1 MLRKCATVT
10 AIVVGVMAVTAQA
23 QQLSG
28 RLVDAVDMTERD
40 DRIDISL
47 IFGCGLRYLTHTPA
61 SEGDALQIHF
71 VPLSDCGDVSSIVL
85 GPAPLFDAAKVVRAI
100 DFDRLTGREI
110 LVNVHFLAK
119 ETFVVAPTAD
129 SHGLRI
135 RLLRAPSRGTQVYIG
150 EANRPPATYAIN
162 LDSSQ
167 QPFDDDAVKRAKDVL
182 SGAPVYVSDYQLGDQ
197 KWYRLRAGP
206 ISSEADARRLLMA
219 ARSAYPKAWLAIGDD
234 EELNAPSSEQNET
247 VVLPTVPQATA
258 SMTQEDIDATLDKA
272 KKAFGKKDY
281 NTAIPLLTKVLVQP
295 EFPRRAQA
303 QELMG
308 LARERNRQLAHAK
321 AEYEE
326 YLRRYPNGPAVKRIK
341 ERLRALAWATRPSSR
356 TGAGGAGEEESPW
369 RVYGGLSQIYR
380 RDTSQVE
387 NPALSTNVTTQNA
400 LLNDADLVAR
410 RRGERFDFAT
420 RVTVGYVKD
429 MLSDGPGDQTRVN
442 LAYVEFGDRELDWST
457 RLGRQTRSSDGLFG
471 TFDGLYAGYQLL
483 PQIRVNASFGYPVES
498 TRDGLITGRQFAGL
512 SFNFGPFATAWD
524 FSLYSIFQTLEGETD
539 RRAVGTEVHYFKPGR
554 TLVAL
559 VDYDVY
565 FKDLNAALV
574 IGTLELPGRWTLT
587 ANFDHRKSPP
597 LTLRNSLI
605 GQPVENFDQLLDI
618 FPVSTL
624 EQLARDRTAD
634 TDLYSLSISH
644 PLGERWQWSLDYSNF
659 KASGT
664 PASGGVEAVADLGSE
679 SAILLQGVASSLF
692 GGGDLSS
699 IAFRHQTGPTVDTDS
714 VGLSTRFPVGG
725 AWRLGPQLR
734 VDRREFATDGS
745 EQMLYAPTLRLDL
758 QTTHVLFEL
767 EGGAEYGRRD
777 LAGTVEKTTRYYFS
791 LGYRM
796 NF

>member
-1 MLRKCATVT
+1 MCWLRLRTAMVCAF
-10 AIVVGVMAVTAQA
+10 A
-23 QQLSG
+23 
-28 RLVDAVDMTERD
+28 
-40 DRIDISL
+40 
-47 IFGCGLRYLTHTPA
+47 
-61 SEGDALQIHF
+61 
-71 VPLSDCGDVSSIVL
+71 
-85 GPAPLFDAAKVVRAI
+85 
-100 DFDRLTGREI
+100 
-110 LVNVHFLAK
+110 
-119 ETFVVAPTAD
+119 
-129 SHGLRI
+129 
-135 RLLRAPSRGTQVYIG
+135 LLRAPSRGAQVYIG
-150 EANRPPATYAIN
+150 EAARPPATYAIN

-167 QPFDDDAVKRAKDVL
+167 QPFDDDAINRAKQVV

-197 KWYRLRAGP
+197 KWYRLRVGP
-206 ISSEADARRLLMA
+206 VSSEANARKLLMA

-234 EELNAPSSEQNET
+234 EALNAPSDEENES
-247 VVLPTVPQATA
+247 VVPPTLPQANA
-258 SMTQEDIDATLDKA
+258 SMTQQDIDTTLDKA
-272 KKAFGKKDY
+272 KKAFSHKDY
-281 NTAIPLLTKVLVQP
+281 TTAIPLLTKVLEQP
-295 EFPRRAQA
+295 EFSRRAEA

-326 YLRRYPNGPAVKRIK
+326 YLRRYPDGPAVKRVK

-356 TGAGGAGEEESPW
+356 TGANGFGEGESPW
-369 RVYGGLSQIYR
+369 RIYGGLSQIYR
-380 RDTSQVE
+380 RDESQLE
-387 NPALSTNVTTQNA
+387 NPALSTDVTTQNA

-420 RVTVGYVKD
+420 RITAGYVKD

-471 TFDGLYAGYQLL
+471 TFDGLYAGYQLR
-483 PQIRVNASFGYPVES
+483 PQIRLNASFGYPVES
-498 TRDGLITGRQFAGL
+498 TRDGVVTGRQFAGL
-512 SFNFGPFATAWD
+512 SLNFGPFANAWD
-524 FSLYSIFQTLEGETD
+524 FSLYSIFQTLEGNTD

-559 VDYDVY
+559 IDYDIY
-565 FKDLNAALV
+565 FQDLNAALA

-587 ANFDHRKSPP
+587 ANIDHRKSPP

-605 GQPVENFDQLLDI
+605 GQPVENFDQLLDL

-634 TDLYSLSISH
+634 TDLYSVSISH
-644 PLGERWQWSLDYSNF
+644 PFGERWQWSLDYSNF
-659 KASGT
+659 TASGT
-664 PASGGVEAVADLGSE
+664 PASGGVDAVPDLGSE
-679 SAILLQGVASSLF
+679 SAISLQGVASSLF
-692 GGGDLSS
+692 GGSDLSS
-699 IAFRHQTGPTVDTDS
+699 IALRHQTGPTVDTDS
-714 VGLSTRFPVGG
+714 FGVSARFSVGG

-734 VDRREFATDGS
+734 VDRRQFSTDGS

-758 QTTHVLFEL
+758 QTNHVLFEV
-767 EGGAEYGRRD
+767 EGGAEFGSRD
-777 LAGTVEKTTRYYFS
+777 LTGTTEKTTRYYFS